1 VQERAARV
9 AQVELET
16 KMKEAKIK
24 EEEAHRLQQELQDAR
39 VMMEQN
45 QKTLQE
51 VMSAHTRAD
60 DDDVNSEQS
69 LSHVNVHE
77 SVAVYQYTHESNTFL
92 LKIRHSNHCTLFGL
106 KSVLWQNG

>member
-1 VQERAARV
+1 MSLCLQLQEQAARV

-24 EEEAHRLQQELQDAR
+24 EEEAQRLHRELQDAR

-51 VMSAHTRAD
+51 VMSTHARAD
-60 DDDVNSEQS
+60 DDDMNSEQS
-69 LSHVNVHE
+69 S
-77 SVAVYQYTHESNTFL
+77 SFIS
-92 LKIRHSNHCTLFGL
+92 I
-106 KSVLWQNG
+106 VL